1 METIDLR
8 RAILAEREAAFYR
21 LRGGY
26 PIPLA
31 GGVWW
36 AILGIGGFYVH
47 NRMLW
52 IFLAFALSG
61 IIFPLALLFA
71 RITGIDFMKDRTPVS
86 DVIFPAMGSMLLF
99 WPMAFAAYSNYPQLV
114 PLILAIG
121 LSIMWPVVGWMYGRT
136 ALFSAHAIVRAIT
149 CFVLWT
155 WWPAA
160 RFTWLPLSVSLIYL
174 VTVAALYGAS
184 APQTL
189 KFVEQ
194 PGPALSG
201 NSPRKHAP

>member
-36 AILGIGGFYVH
+36 AMLGIGGFYVH

-136 ALFSAHAIVRAIT
+136 ALFSRTRHR
-149 CFVLWT
+149 
-155 WWPAA
+155 PAPSLA
-160 RFTWLPLSVSLIYL
+160 SSYGHGGPLPDSPGSHSP
-174 VTVAALYGAS
+174 S
-184 APQTL
+184 A
-189 KFVEQ
+189 
-194 PGPALSG
+194 
-201 NSPRKHAP
+201 